1 MGKLLPGDN
10 SSLIRLL
17 EWTQTSVLRKAA
29 PAWDGQASRSGLT
42 DRCWGARK
50 VNSCPD
56 SQDQDNDEKS
66 LGWWLAEQGCGK

>member
-29 PAWDGQASRSGLT
+29 PDWDG
-42 DRCWGARK
+42 
-50 VNSCPD
+50 
-56 SQDQDNDEKS
+56 
-66 LGWWLAEQGCGK
+66 